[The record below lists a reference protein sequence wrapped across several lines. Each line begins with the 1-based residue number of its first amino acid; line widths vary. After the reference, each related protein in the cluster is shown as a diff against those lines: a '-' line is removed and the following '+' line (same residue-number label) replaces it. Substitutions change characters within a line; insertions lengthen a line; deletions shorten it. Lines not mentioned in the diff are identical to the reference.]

1 MSRIT
6 ANYDKICFGVVSRKK
21 QRSVEVYLGVHYS
34 NYVAPECAG
43 HAPSSGGHRYEP
55 GESAKA
61 WARARAQPAEIAWG
75 STIIRKILT
84 STDRNKDGN
93 TGQG

>member
-61 WARARAQPAEIAWG
+61 WARARAQPG
-75 STIIRKILT
+75 
-84 STDRNKDGN
+84 RNSLGLNHHQKDSHKY
-93 TGQG
+93 